1 MIGELETAE
10 HIHGENGL
18 DGTVLEKSPNKAITK
33 ERYLQIYNRI
43 IAAEG
48 KVNYVNVGGM
58 TNLATLLLAFPEL
71 KEKIERIVLMAGAI
85 TKGNMTPAAEFNV
98 LVDPLAASMVF
109 NAGVP
114 VVMVPLELTHTAL
127 ITDDVF

>member
-18 DGTVLEKSPNKAITK
+18 DGTVLEKSPNKAITN